1 MILFMYMFM
10 DKDLK
15 YVIDDSC
22 FFLGDFIINLFFGYR
37 EVVVFM
43 MFLDIFLI
51 VKVVEKNFNIE
62 VMVWF
67 NFLI

>member
-1 MILFMYMFM
+1 M
-10 DKDLK
+10 
-15 YVIDDSC
+15 IDDSC

-51 VKVVEKNFNIE
+51 VKVVEKDFNIE
-62 VMVWF
+62 VMIWF
-67 NFLI
+67 NFLV